1 MAKKLLVYDELEVG
15 RKFKPATYTLTKETI
30 GKYAEAVEDRNPLYL
45 DEAQAKN
52 SAFKGLISHPTT
64 AAIYSLAS
72 IMTEGEMPPGGI
84 HAKQFFEFHTPA
96 RPGDALTTTATVVDK
111 YIKREKKYVVFETT
125 TVNQKGEKIVTGKM
139 TAIIP
144 Q

>member
-1 MAKKLLVYDELEVG
+1 MAKKVLVYDELEVG
-15 RKFKPATYTLTKETI
+15 QKFKPSTYTLTKETI
-30 GKYAEAVEDRNPLYL
+30 KKYAEAVEDCNPIYL
-45 DEAQAKN
+45 DETQARD
-52 SAFKGLISHPTT
+52 SVFKGLIGHPTT
-64 AAIYSLAS
+64 AAIYSLNS

-84 HAKQFFEFHTPA
+84 HAKQSFEFHAPV
-96 RPGDALTTTATVVDK
+96 RPGDSLTTTATVVEK

-139 TAIIP
+139 TAIWP

>member
-1 MAKKLLVYDELEVG
+1 MSKQLLVYDELQVG
-15 RKFKPATYTLTKETI
+15 QKFKPTTYALTKETI
-30 GKYAEAVEDRNPLYL
+30 EKYAEAVEDRNPLYL
-45 DEAQAKN
+45 DETPAKN
-52 SAFKGLISHPTT
+52 SSFKGLISHPTT
-64 AAIYSLAS
+64 AAIYSLSA

-84 HAKQFFEFHTPA
+84 HAKQSFEFHTPA
-96 RPGDALTTTATVVDK
+96 RPADALTTTATVVDK

-139 TAIIP
+139 TAIWP